1 MRQSTKRFIS
11 LIGALLMFAG
21 AFVVYFNFVSPA
33 YREAQTIKSELL
45 GQSNLLVS
53 QEKIIAQVQSLID
66 TSGSSGP
73 VRDAVNAALPSSRD
87 EAEAINTI
95 NTLATVN
102 RLAIQSLVV
111 TAPALQSGARG
122 QATSTAVVRPL
133 GVLSLQVKLA
143 GTYADFK
150 AFLRA
155 LETNVRVMDL
165 KTANVDL
172 GGKANQDFYLFDIA
186 ITTYYQSN

>member
-1 MRQSTKRFIS
+1 MS
-11 LIGALLMFAG
+11 LIGALLLFAG
-21 AFVVYFNFVSPA
+21 AFIIYFNFVAPA
-33 YREAQTIKSELL
+33 YREAQKIKSELL
-45 GQSNLLVS
+45 GQSNLLDN

-66 TSGSSGP
+66 ASGSAGP
-73 VRDAVNAALPSSRD
+73 VRDAVNAALPSLRD

-102 RLAIQSLVV
+102 RLSLQSLVV
-111 TAPALQSGARG
+111 TAPALQSASAR
-122 QATSTAVVRPL
+122 ATSSSAVVRPI

-172 GGKANQDFYLFDIA
+172 GGKPNQDFYLFDLA
-186 ITTYYQSN
+186 IITYYQSN